1 MHHSTHLFDID
12 DSIPQIPQVR
22 KSTVRANF
30 SIDQEPHM
38 RHVGRPTSGVEISV
52 EMRES
57 VAQLY
62 KTLVEDQGHVT
73 SEAPDNQTLLGN
85 EKILRKKRNVPE
97 GIRTMSGGQ

>member
-1 MHHSTHLFDID
+1 
-12 DSIPQIPQVR
+12 
-22 KSTVRANF
+22 
-30 SIDQEPHM
+30 
-38 RHVGRPTSGVEISV
+38 
-52 EMRES
+52 MRES

>member
-30 SIDQEPHM
+30 SIDQGLAQEPHM

-62 KTLVEDQGHVT
+62 KSLVEDQVH
-73 SEAPDNQTLLGN
+73 A
-85 EKILRKKRNVPE
+85 
-97 GIRTMSGGQ
+97 MSHE